1 MRQLRGL
8 LLLGAAV
15 ALLLAPGAGA
25 AGAGGATAVR
35 IVEAG
40 DGPFPKRTYLLTLP
54 TKVRLGAGDV
64 AIRENGEPVHA
75 PTITAAY
82 AAESNQFGVVL
93 AIDAST
99 SMRGEPLAKA
109 MDAARA
115 FSRRTDAYQQLAA
128 IAFNDDTQVLLPFT
142 ADRARVRS
150 ALSVTPQVAYY
161 TRMYEALDRAIRMIE
176 RAGIRNASIVLLS
189 DGQELGSKGTLE
201 GAVERAQKS
210 GVRIFGIGLDS
221 RFFDSRPLR
230 TLASSTGGS
239 YLQASSPSELTAIFD
254 LLGAQLSNEYLVS
267 YDSLAG
273 PGEKIKVQV
282 NVKGVDGV
290 ASAGYVTPELDD
302 PERTLAAPYDPSF
315 ATSFWLSPLTML
327 AIGLLCAV
335 LVTFLVLA
343 FVQPSS
349 KDLLRRMSAF
359 VSIAKLQEG
368 GGEVSLPDRPGVRG
382 ERRSIERAR
391 WWAQFV
397 DDVELA
403 DVEISA
409 ERILLF
415 TAIGTFVV
423 AVMFFAV
430 AGAPGMLVAL
440 AVPLISR
447 ALVNRRL
454 RKKRRAF
461 ADQLPDNLEVIASA
475 LRAGHTLV
483 GALSVVVEDAAE
495 PSRTEFRRVVAD
507 EQLGIPLEDSI
518 GSVVRR
524 MDNQDLDQVA
534 LVAALQR
541 QTGGSAAEVLDRV
554 TDTVRERAELR
565 RLISSLTAQGRL
577 SRWILSF
584 LPVFLLVAI
593 SLINPGYI
601 SPLFTEALGRMMLI
615 LAGVMIVIG
624 SLVIRKIVDIK
635 V

>member
-1 MRQLRGL
+1 
-8 LLLGAAV
+8 
-15 ALLLAPGAGA
+15 
-25 AGAGGATAVR
+25 
-35 IVEAG
+35 
-40 DGPFPKRTYLLTLP
+40 
-54 TKVRLGAGDV
+54 
-64 AIRENGEPVHA
+64 
-75 PTITAAY
+75 
-82 AAESNQFGVVL
+82 
-93 AIDAST
+93 
-99 SMRGEPLAKA
+99 
-109 MDAARA
+109 
-115 FSRRTDAYQQLAA
+115 
-128 IAFNDDTQVLLPFT
+128 
-142 ADRARVRS
+142 
-150 ALSVTPQVAYY
+150 
-161 TRMYEALDRAIRMIE
+161 MYEALDQAIGMIE
-176 RAGIRNASIVLLS
+176 RAGIQSASIVLLS

-210 GVRIFGIGLDS
+210 GVRIFGIGLNS

-239 YLQASSPSELTAIFD
+239 YRQASSPSELTGIFD

-282 NVKGVDGV
+282 NVKGVEGV
-290 ASAGYVTPELDD
+290 AAAGYVTPALDD
-302 PERTLAAPYDPSF
+302 PERALAAPYDPSF
-315 ATSFWLSPLTML
+315 TTSFWLSPLTML
-327 AIGLLCAV
+327 AIGLLCAA

-343 FVQPSS
+343 IVQPNS

-368 GGEVSLPDRPGVRG
+368 GGEPSLPVVGTD
-382 ERRSIERAR
+382 RSIERAR

-397 DDVELA
+397 DKVELA
-403 DVEISA
+403 DMQISA
-409 ERILLF
+409 QRILSFTIAGTLLAALVLF
-415 TAIGTFVV
+415 L
-423 AVMFFAV
+423 V
-430 AGAPGMLVAL
+430 AGVVGALVAL

-454 RKKRRAF
+454 RKKRQAF

-524 MDNQDLDQVA
+524 MDNLDLDQVA

-584 LPVFLLVAI
+584 LPVFLLAAI
-593 SLINPGYI
+593 ALINPGYI

>member
-1 MRQLRGL
+1 MRRLAL
-8 LLLGAAV
+8 SLFLGAAV
-15 ALLLAPGAGA
+15 ALLLVAGAGA
-25 AGAGGATAVR
+25 RSATDVR
-35 IVEAG
+35 IVEAAE
-40 DGPFPKRTYLLTLP
+40 GPFPKRTYLLTLP
-54 TKVRLGAGDV
+54 TKVRLATGDV
-64 AIRENGEPVHA
+64 VIRENGEPVHR

-82 AAESNQFGVVL
+82 AADSNQFGVVL

-109 MDAARA
+109 LDAARA
-115 FSRRTDAYQQLAA
+115 FARRTDAYQQLAA
-128 IAFNDDTQVLLPFT
+128 LAFNDDTQVLLPFS
-142 ADRARVRS
+142 ADRARIRS
-150 ALSVTPQVAYY
+150 ALSVTPKVAYY
-161 TRMYEALDRAIRMIE
+161 TRMYEALDEAIRMIE
-176 RAGIRNASIVLLS
+176 RARIRSASIVLLS

-230 TLASSTGGS
+230 TLARSTGGS
-239 YLQASSPSELTAIFD
+239 YLQASSPNELTGIFD
-254 LLGAQLSNEYLVS
+254 LLGAQLSNEYLVF

-282 NVKGVDGV
+282 SVKGIDGV
-290 ASAGYVTPELDD
+290 AAAGYVTPSLAD
-302 PERTLAAPYDPSF
+302 PQRAVAAPYDPSF
-315 ATSFWLSPLTML
+315 ATDFWLSPFTML
-327 AIGLLCAV
+327 AIGLICAA

-343 FVQPSS
+343 IVQPNSN
-349 KDLLRRMSAF
+349 DLLRRMSAF
-359 VSIAKLQEG
+359 VSITKLQEAG
-368 GGEVSLPDRPGVRG
+368 PDPSLSNRFAVGTDRSLG
-382 ERRSIERAR
+382 RAR
-391 WWAQFV
+391 WWAQFA
-397 DDVELA
+397 DDVDLA
-403 DVEISA
+403 EMQLSPQ
-409 ERILLF
+409 RILVF
-415 TAIGTFVV
+415 TAAGTVLAALV
-423 AVMFFAV
+423 LYLV
-430 AGAPGMLVAL
+430 AGVLATIAAL
-440 AVPLISR
+440 AVPFVAR

-475 LRAGHTLV
+475 LRAGHSLV

-507 EQLGIPLEDSI
+507 EQLGVPLEDSI
-518 GSVVRR
+518 GSVARR
-524 MDNQDLDQVA
+524 MDNPDLDQVA

-584 LPVFLLVAI
+584 LPVFLLLII
-593 SLINPGYI
+593 SLINPGYVA
-601 SPLFTEALGRMMLI
+601 PLFTEPLGRGLLV
-615 LAGVMIVIG
+615 LAGVMIVTG

>member
-1 MRQLRGL
+1 MRRLTLSL
-8 LLLGAAV
+8 LLAIAV
-15 ALLLAPGAGA
+15 ALLSVAGAGA
-25 AGAGGATAVR
+25 RNGTDVR
-35 IVEAG
+35 IVEAP
-40 DGPFPKRTYLLTLP
+40 DGPFPEKTYLLTLP
-54 TKVRLGAGDV
+54 TKVRLAAGDLV
-64 AIRENGEPVHA
+64 IRENGQPVHQ
-75 PTITAAY
+75 PRITAAY
-82 AAESNQFGVVL
+82 AAETNQFGVVL

-99 SMRGEPLAKA
+99 SMRGEPLVKA

-115 FSRRTDAYQQLAA
+115 FARRTDAYQQLGA

-142 ADRARVRS
+142 ADRARIGS
-150 ALSVTPQVAYY
+150 ALSVTPEVAYY
-161 TRMYEALDRAIRMIE
+161 TRMYEALDDAIEMIE
-176 RAGIRNASIVLLS
+176 RAGIRSASIVLLS

-201 GAVERAQKS
+201 GAVKRAQKS

-230 TLASSTGGS
+230 TLARSTGGS
-239 YLQASSPSELTAIFD
+239 YIQAKSPDELSGIYD

-273 PGEKIKVQV
+273 PGEEIKVEIS
-282 NVKGVDGV
+282 VKGIKGV
-290 ASAGYVTPELDD
+290 AAAGYVTPSLAD
-302 PERTLAAPYDPSF
+302 PEKALAAPYDPSF
-315 ATSFWLSPLTML
+315 ATDFWLSPVTML
-327 AIGLLCAV
+327 AIGLLCAG
-335 LVTFLVLA
+335 LITFLVVA
-343 FVQPSS
+343 IVQPNSN
-349 KDLLRRMSAF
+349 DLLRRMSAF

-368 GGEVSLPDRPGVRG
+368 GGVEPALPDRVFAGTDRG
-382 ERRSIERAR
+382 ISRAR
-391 WWAQFV
+391 WWAQFA

-403 DVEISA
+403 EMKLSP
-409 ERILLF
+409 ERIVAF
-415 TAIGTFVV
+415 TAAGTIV
-423 AVMFFAV
+423 AALVLYLV
-430 AGAPGMLVAL
+430 AGVGAMIVAL
-440 AVPLISR
+440 GIPLVSR
-447 ALVNRRL
+447 AIVRRSL
-454 RKKRRAF
+454 LKKRRAF
-461 ADQLPDNLEVIASA
+461 SDQLPDNLEVIASA
-475 LRAGHTLV
+475 LRAGHSLV

-524 MDNQDLDQVA
+524 MDNPDLDQVA

-584 LPVFLLVAI
+584 LPVFLLLII

-601 SPLFTEALGRMMLI
+601 APLFTEPLGRALLI
-615 LAGVMIVIG
+615 IAGVMIVTG